1 MKLPV
6 LWGSKIRGVFQ
17 SGLKKKPAL
26 HHPNTAP
33 ARDLDWSDHIRVTS
47 KGYMLGYHDM
57 RSDGIRFPHRFLAK
71 IGDKWMK
78 MAVHKM
84 DFGE

>member
-1 MKLPV
+1 M
-6 LWGSKIRGVFQ
+6 
-17 SGLKKKPAL
+17 
-26 HHPNTAP
+26 
-33 ARDLDWSDHIRVTS
+33 RDLDWSDHIRVTS